1 MRSAGTRAPMTP
13 LGVRLFALGLSAT
26 VHAAAVFTAVGHP
39 AVAQSTSDVV
49 GIEGLTVLE
58 PRLDVPEPV
67 ANVSPAT
74 GRATKWPMHVHSYPV
89 PSSHDWT
96 PHDPNLVHVF
106 SPPVL
111 KPIASPP
118 PSVAP
123 PRPVE
128 TASDEA
134 PRFTIAMSAL
144 GGDAHGE
151 VAFVGSGSLY
161 PDDAPVPEGSVD
173 APARLVRG
181 LAPAYPPAARADGV
195 EGDVQIELVVG
206 VSGAVESARVV
217 GASGHGFDEAALA
230 AARQFRFFPATI
242 AGKPVRVRMGWS
254 IEFRLR

>member
-1 MRSAGTRAPMTP
+1 
-13 LGVRLFALGLSAT
+13 
-26 VHAAAVFTAVGHP
+26 
-39 AVAQSTSDVV
+39 V

-58 PRLDVPEPV
+58 PRVDVPEAV

-118 PSVAP
+118 PPSVAP

-144 GGDAHGE
+144 AGDAHGE
-151 VAFVGSGSLY
+151 IAFVRNAPSH
-161 PDDAPVPEGSVD
+161 PEDAPVPEGSVD
-173 APARLVRG
+173 APARLLRG
-181 LAPAYPPAARADGV
+181 LPPAYPPAARADGV

-206 VSGAVESARVV
+206 ASGAVENARVV
-217 GASGHGFDEAALA
+217 GAAGHGLDEAALA
-230 AARQFRFFPATI
+230 AARQFRFSPAMI
-242 AGKPVRVRMGWS
+242 AGKPVRVRMSWS

>member
-26 VHAAAVFTAVGHP
+26 AHAAVVFTAVGHP

-58 PRLDVPEPV
+58 PRLDEPEPV
-67 ANVSPAT
+67 ANVSPAI
-74 GRATKWPMHVHSYPV
+74 GRATKWPMHVHPYPV
-89 PSSHDWT
+89 PASHDWT
-96 PHDPNLVHVF
+96 PHDPNLVHLF
-106 SPPVL
+106 SRPV
-111 KPIASPP
+111 ASPP
-118 PSVAP
+118 PASAAP
-123 PRPVE
+123 PRQVE

-144 GGDAHGE
+144 AGDGHGE
-151 VAFVGSGSLY
+151 VAFAGNGSLH

-195 EGDVQIELVVG
+195 EGNVQIELVVG